1 MELSNRIITSLVD
14 IMDII
19 KVAII
24 GSGSIAE
31 HHLYLFKLLLN

>member
-1 MELSNRIITSLVD
+1 
-14 IMDII
+14 MDII

-31 HHLYLFKLLLN
+31 HHLYLFKLLLNLH